1 MKFKFDATKALSIA
15 ATLLG
20 VAGTILSNKVESES
34 RKVMKSELKEEL
46 LKELTKSM
54 NKES

>member
-15 ATLLG
+15 VTLLG
-20 VAGTILSNKVESES
+20 IAGTVLSNKVESEN

-46 LKELTKSM
+46 LKELTKSID
-54 NKES
+54 KRS